1 MKKLIET
8 IKNIFK
14 IEELRKRI
22 LFTLALILVY
32 RFGSF
37 VVIPGIN
44 PESLSALQQQVEGNG
59 LMGLLNIFSGGAFSN
74 ASIFALGIM
83 PYISASIVIQL
94 MGIVVPYFQKLQKEG
109 ESGRRK
115 INQWTRY
122 LTIIVLLLQGPAY
135 LANLHAQLPDAA
147 FVLGRGS
154 VLFTIGATIVLIA
167 GTMFVMWLG
176 EKITDK
182 GIGNG
187 VSLIIMVGIIARLP
201 HALMAELNTRFTE
214 ATGGLVMLVVEL
226 VLLFLVF
233 CAVIALVQATR
244 KIPVQYAKRIVGN
257 KQYGGVRQYIPL
269 KINAAGVMPIIF
281 AQALMFIPMFF
292 TRFEATRGFA
302 AAFADYTGFWYNL
315 VFALL
320 VIAFTYF
327 YTAITVNPNMMAEDM
342 KRNGGFI
349 PGVKPGKVL
358 VLGGGVV
365 GHNAALMAAG
375 LGADVTIADISL
387 PRLRYLSETMPKN
400 VKTLFSSTHTIEQE
414 LPTTDLVIGA
424 VLIPGAKAPHLITR
438 DMLKLL
444 KPGSVLVDVAID
456 QGGCFETSHPTTHAN
471 PVYEIDDILHYCVAN
486 IPGAVPQTSTLALTN
501 ATLPYVIKLADRGW
515 EKACEEDPGLELGL
529 NIVEGKI
536 VYPAVAEAFP
546 SLKA

>member
-147 FVLGRGS
+147 FVLGRSS

-302 AAFADYTGFWYNL
+302 AAFGFWYNL

-349 PGVKPGKVL
+349 PGVKPGKKTVEYLDTIMTRITLPGSIFLAIVAILPTFAMKLGINNQFALFYGGTSLLIL
-358 VLGGGVV
+358 VGVV
-365 GHNAALMAAG
+365 LDTLQQIESYLLLRHYDGLM
-375 LGADVTIADISL
+375 
-387 PRLRYLSETMPKN
+387 
-400 VKTLFSSTHTIEQE
+400 KT
-414 LPTTDLVIGA
+414 G
-424 VLIPGAKAPHLITR
+424 R
-438 DMLKLL
+438 
-444 KPGSVLVDVAID
+444 
-456 QGGCFETSHPTTHAN
+456 
-471 PVYEIDDILHYCVAN
+471 
-486 IPGAVPQTSTLALTN
+486 
-501 ATLPYVIKLADRGW
+501 IKGRVG
-515 EKACEEDPGLELGL
+515 
-529 NIVEGKI
+529 
-536 VYPAVAEAFP
+536 
-546 SLKA
+546 